1 MPGIVF
7 LGIVQQLSLS
17 VQNISNEQRHTWRQ
31 LILVLFQMLL
41 NILII
46 LEMLHN

>member
-17 VQNISNEQRHTWRQ
+17 VQNISNERHTWCQ